1 MRLQKFALALSAG
14 GIVAGLSLGAPLAQ
28 QATEPGAAGPSGT
41 ITLPQL
47 PVEAAPVKKSTKRA
61 ARAKQIPPARTPA
74 PVPPPSRA
82 EPRPETATGPIT
94 GYEASRS
101 ATATKTDTPLSET
114 PQSISVVGAEQI
126 RDQGATSVQEA
137 LRYVPGVNADAYGN
151 DNRGEY
157 PRMRGG
163 DPDMFLDGL
172 RYSDSFSAADRLDP
186 YTLERVEVL
195 KGPSSMLY
203 GQTAAAGLINAVSK
217 RPQEETHREIGFEI
231 GNHERLRVQTDWT
244 GKLTEDGKWLY
255 RFIAVGQNSDSQTD
269 FVDNDRA
276 LVAPSLTYRPSTST
290 VLTLLARYQKDDSGS
305 MTAFLPHK
313 GTIEPGYL
321 GQRISRDR
329 FVSEPGFDQYKT
341 EAAAISGLFEHKI
354 NDAVTVRQN
363 MRYWHT
369 DNIYHSM
376 YPDWASLSSDFRT
389 VSRYIWMNDVVR
401 DNFASDTTAE
411 IKFRTGE
418 VSHKLLVGLD
428 HRRIYQSSRSA
439 VGYDPTPFDLYN
451 PVYNGITSPT
461 LADNPDELQTQT
473 GLYAQNQVRYGDWIG
488 VLGVR
493 HDWADNDVDSAVKE
507 KVERTTYRAALMY
520 KLPFGVTPYVSFAQS
535 FNPQYQAG
543 CIPACAPYEGEQYE
557 VGIKYKLTDTFT
569 MNAALYEVTE
579 KNRLVYGTGY
589 IPRAI
594 GEARTRGGEI
604 EFVGAVTSFLDVVG
618 GYSYTDAIVT
628 KGGADEEGKH
638 VPTVPAHQASLWGK
652 YKFELYGISGFSVGA
667 GVRYVGESWGGKD
680 EVRTPGVTLFDAM
693 VGWEDDTRRFQ
704 IKGTNLEDKHYF
716 ATCLD
721 RGDCF
726 WGTGRTIISN
736 LTYKF

>member
-1 MRLQKFALALSAG
+1 MRLQNFALALSAG

-28 QATEPGAAGPSGT
+28 QPTEPGGAGASGT
-41 ITLPQL
+41 VTLPQL
-47 PVEAAPVKKSTKRA
+47 PVEAARVKKSTKRA
-61 ARAKQIPPARTPA
+61 AKAKKTPPAPA
-74 PVPPPSRA
+74 PVPPSARA
-82 EPRPETATGPIT
+82 EPRPETAAGPVI
-94 GYEASRS
+94 GYGAGRS

-126 RDQGATSVQEA
+126 RDQGATTVQEA
-137 LRYVPGVNADAYGN
+137 LRYVPGVYADAYGN

-172 RYSDSFSAADRLDP
+172 RYSDAFSAADRLDP
-186 YTLERVEVL
+186 FTLERVEVL

-203 GQTAAAGLINAVSK
+203 GQTSVAGLVNAISK
-217 RPQEETHREIGFEI
+217 RPQEETQREIGFEI
-231 GNHERLRVQTDWT
+231 GNYERLRVQTDWT

-255 RFIAVGQNSDSQTD
+255 RFIAIGQSSNSQTD
-269 FVDNDRA
+269 FVDNDRV
-276 LVAPSLTYRPSTST
+276 LISPSLTYRPSTST
-290 VLTLLARYQKDDSGS
+290 VLTLLARYQKDESGS
-305 MTAFLPHK
+305 MTSFLPHK

-341 EAAAISGLFEHKI
+341 EATAISGLFEHKL
-354 NDAVTVRQN
+354 NDAVTIRQN

-369 DNIYHSM
+369 DIIYHSM
-376 YPDWASLSSDFRT
+376 YPDWASLSSDLRT

-401 DNFASDTTAE
+401 DNFASDTNAE

-418 VSHKLLVGLD
+418 ASHRLLVGLD
-428 HRRIYQSSRSA
+428 HRRIYQSAKWAS
-439 VGYDPTPFDLYN
+439 GYDPTPFDLYN
-451 PVYNGITSPT
+451 PVYNGLTPPPLT
-461 LADNPDELQTQT
+461 DQPDELQTQT
-473 GLYAQNQVRYGDWIG
+473 GLYAQNQLRYGNWIG

-493 HDWADNDVDSAVKE
+493 HDWADNDVDGVGKE

-520 KLPFGVTPYVSFAQS
+520 KLPLGITPYVSFAQS
-535 FNPQYQAG
+535 FNPQYQMG

-569 MNAALYEVTE
+569 INAALYEVTE

-604 EFVGAVTSFLDVVG
+604 EFVGAVTSFLDIVG
-618 GYSYTDAIVT
+618 GYSYTEAIVT

-652 YKFELYGISGFSVGA
+652 YKFEILGINGLSVGA

-693 VGWEDDTRRFQ
+693 FGWEDDTWRFQ